1 MERHNDIEKHIEETL
16 NSLEGMHRAE
26 ANPFIFTRIQARLS
40 ARRNV
45 FDKIIAVAGK
55 PAFALAILFIVLVSN
70 VSVMLQSST
79 FNSAEQALEQSNQ
92 LAVAEEYSN
101 NVPVYDYENPE
112 P

>member
-1 MERHNDIEKHIEETL
+1 MQRHIDIERRIEETM

-26 ANPFIFTRIQARLS
+26 ANPFLFTRIQARLS
-40 ARRNV
+40 ARKSV
-45 FDKIIAVAGK
+45 FDKVISVAGK
-55 PAFALAILFIVLVSN
+55 PAFALAIFFVVLVSN
-70 VSVMLQSST
+70 VSVIVQSSST
-79 FNSAEQALEQSNQ
+79 GSPEQTLEQSNQ